1 MYARAS
7 RRSDRQARKAALF
20 LNQHPTRV
28 AYEEVRLLI
37 SAVEDL
43 ISRIGAAA
51 DPELRR
57 LRTQAETALVAAK
70 GAIAE
75 GGGRI
80 RDQAQGI
87 AEQGDAYV
95 RERPWTFMGVA
106 ALLVLAV
113 GVWAGRAI
121 SDELIER

>member
-1 MYARAS
+1 MYTRAS
-7 RRSDRQARKAALF
+7 RRSSRQARNAALF
-20 LNQHPTRV
+20 LNQHPAQV

-43 ISRIGAAA
+43 INRIGAAA
-51 DPELRR
+51 DPELRQ
-57 LRTQAETALVAAK
+57 LRTQTETALVAVK
-70 GAIAE
+70 GAVAE
-75 GGGRI
+75 GGGRV
-80 RDQAQGI
+80 RDQAQAI

-95 RERPWTFMGVA
+95 RERPWTSMGAV

>member
-1 MYARAS
+1 MFARAS
-7 RRSDRQARKAALF
+7 RRDRQARKAALF
-20 LNQHPTRV
+20 LNQHPTQV

-37 SAVEDL
+37 AAVDDL

-57 LRTQAETALVAAK
+57 LRTQTETALVAVK
-70 GAIAE
+70 DAIAE
-75 GGGRI
+75 GGGRV
-80 RDQAQGI
+80 RDQAQAI

-95 RERPWTFMGVA
+95 RERPWSSMGIA

-121 SDELIER
+121 SDELSER